1 MKCSEAFADETLLRP
16 HVAQHQ
22 TDCFMCRD
30 CGKEFVLLSLLEEH
44 YRFVEGE
51 GGEFFIFILQFWY
64 YIIVVQDLQQNHKF
78 QSILIVIS
86 TSLARIKIH
95 FFSKAFESLQIKR

>member
-1 MKCSEAFADETLLRP
+1 MKCSEAFADEKLLRP

-44 YRFVEGE
+44 YRFVENGGE
-51 GGEFFIFILQFWY
+51 GGEFL
-64 YIIVVQDLQQNHKF
+64 YIW
-78 QSILIVIS
+78 
-86 TSLARIKIH
+86 
-95 FFSKAFESLQIKR
+95 